1 MYIYIN
7 RTRPHNGTKKEGWKG
22 AIRRNDEYKTN
33 RQRGQQNWVEQKGT
47 KIVQGGRLNKPHTHT
62 TRAKKKTG
70 KYIFIYIRKKN
81 GRWRRHAASS
91 TGKEKQKRCKFN
103 DTKGWRQAFRRDPS
117 KKKKNKR
124 ENLTNVHRFPPFT
137 SFAPAT
143 IEIQYTSGSSKQRFV
158 VLIVQS
164 GDQKK
169 KRIYSGERQFK
180 MASS

>member
-1 MYIYIN
+1 MPNCSFGAGTAWQSRCATSIKALARYIPFFFYFSQLLGCSFFFCGKKKVWEKGRQFFCVKRYYNMYIYIN

-91 TGKEKQKRCKFN
+91 TGKEK
-103 DTKGWRQAFRRDPS
+103 
-117 KKKKNKR
+117 
-124 ENLTNVHRFPPFT
+124 
-137 SFAPAT
+137 
-143 IEIQYTSGSSKQRFV
+143 
-158 VLIVQS
+158 
-164 GDQKK
+164 
-169 KRIYSGERQFK
+169 
-180 MASS
+180 